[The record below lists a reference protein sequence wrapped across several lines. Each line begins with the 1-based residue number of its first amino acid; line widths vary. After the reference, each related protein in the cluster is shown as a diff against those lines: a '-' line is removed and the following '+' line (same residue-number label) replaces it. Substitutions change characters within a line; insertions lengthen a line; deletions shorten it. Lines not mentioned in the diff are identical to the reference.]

1 MMICAFVT
9 TFLAEFLGYL
19 VSLIL
24 LQMPLLKSAMEIII
38 ASCYDLDPA
47 TSFNSPSAFILLTG
61 LLHESTY
68 RFLLEHTNSTY
79 RFLQEMLFPA
89 IGVWIL
95 LAALRTTALILLS
108 CCSISESHIGISFMY
123 EDEGAVLGIIE
134 AKVNGNLR
142 HDIQQTAAYALCP
155 LAYSRWGRWGNAQ
168 PLVALLLTPR
178 CLYRLTFAK
187 SNVSAFG
194 IYMTIKYTD
203 DVDQMEFELYNYI
216 QKYIDDFHHVK
227 DRKFKDHLYV
237 NPLDWTPM
245 NLQLA
250 DLPPY
255 PSNLT
260 RWQVPCMSK
269 YGFLFR
275 TSSDAVTALQAKHV
289 SKARFPSLRAGKA
302 VYVKYLSALLDYCY
316 ESSVV
321 SLTLL
326 LASDRGEKDRKSVV

>member
-1 MMICAFVT
+1 MAPGCCRCQENGKGEV
-9 TFLAEFLGYL
+9 E
-19 VSLIL
+19 VS
-24 LQMPLLKSAMEIII
+24 S
-38 ASCYDLDPA
+38 
-47 TSFNSPSAFILLTG
+47 
-61 LLHESTY
+61 
-68 RFLLEHTNSTY
+68 
-79 RFLQEMLFPA
+79 
-89 IGVWIL
+89 V
-95 LAALRTTALILLS
+95 LS
-108 CCSISESHIGISFMY
+108 CCSISESRIGISFMY

-187 SNVSAFG
+187 SNVSTFG

-275 TSSDAVTALQAKHV
+275 TSSDAVTALQAKHG

-321 SLTLL
+321 SLTLR
-326 LASDRGEKDRKSVV
+326 LASDRGEKMIAEAGRKRRAPFIEKFNCAKRKFVQFTGRFVKWKRESRRR